1 MDHHHL
7 HARLR
12 RVDPHHGQARRPP
25 WSQGRLPA
33 VHPALRLGL
42 GAVRRRAGFGQL
54 LDPHRR
60 ACHPGARR
68 RRHHAGRNSGVRH
81 RVPRG
86 EARHG
91 SRHRRHGIRPCLHP
105 GPDGGQRDPR
115 GVRGNAVAI
124 HLLREH
130 SHLHHRAGPR
140 RQTSPER
147 ASREDRAPRWPG
159 HSHPHAHDAQPYVR
173 A

>member
-12 RVDPHHGQARRPP
+12 RIDPHHGQARRSS
-25 WSQGRLPA
+25 WSQGHLPA

-42 GAVRRRAGFGQL
+42 GAVRRRTGFGQL

-60 ACHPGARR
+60 ARHPGAWR
-68 RRHHAGRNSGVRH
+68 RRHHAGSNGGVRH
-81 RVPRG
+81 RVPRRK
-86 EARHG
+86 ARHG
-91 SRHRRHGIRPCLHP
+91 PRHRGHGVRPCLHP

-115 GVRGNAVAI
+115 GVRGDAVAI

-130 SHLHHRAGPR
+130 PHLHHRADSR

-147 ASREDRAPRWPG
+147 ASREDRTTRWPG
-159 HSHPHAHDAQPYVR
+159 NSHPHAHDAQPHVR